1 MTQNAFLDLLLNW
14 FPMLLL
20 IGVWIYFMQQSRPPG
35 GKFGRTASGKTQL
48 DLIEETI
55 AEQKRLN
62 SYLEKLVTDYG
73 ARLERLESLS
83 KQ

>member
-1 MTQNAFLDLLLNW
+1 MTENAFLDLMLNW

-20 IGVWIYFMQQSRPPG
+20 IGVWIYFMQQTRSPG

-48 DLIEETI
+48 ELIEETVS
-55 AEQKRLN
+55 EQKRLN
-62 SYLEKLVTDYG
+62 GILERLVSDYG
-73 ARLERLESLS
+73 ARLERLEKVS